1 MERPSR
7 MSTLPSRIIP
17 QRRGDKS
24 LYQFFLVDLE
34 ECQTFIGLVETELEL
49 SHSQAA
55 ERAFRNADHAYR
67 AIVRF
72 LAEAEQ
78 AQSRDEIERRISE
91 VAATLDRLRLK
102 LDLTDR
108 ADADPR

>member
-1 MERPSR
+1 

-24 LYQFFLVDLE
+24 AHQFFLMDLE

-55 ERAFRNADHAYR
+55 ERAFRNADRAYR
-67 AIVRF
+67 TIVRF
-72 LAEAEQ
+72 LAEVEH
-78 AQSRDEIERRISE
+78 AQSREEIEQRISD
-91 VAATLDRLRLK
+91 VGARLDGLRSK
-102 LDLTDR
+102 LGLHEGAEWTE
-108 ADADPR
+108 

>member
-1 MERPSR
+1 

-24 LYQFFLVDLE
+24 AHQFFLMDLE
-34 ECQTFIGLVETELEL
+34 ECQRFVGLVETELEL

-72 LAEAEQ
+72 LAEAEHT
-78 AQSRDEIERRISE
+78 QSQDEIEQKLSE
-91 VAATLDRLRLK
+91 VAARLDDLRLK
-102 LDLTDR
+102 LGLHDSSEWTE
-108 ADADPR
+108 